1 MSRKL
6 VSVQTISRIEP
17 IPGAD
22 RIVLAHVLGW
32 KVIISKDMHLSVGD
46 KVAYFETDSLLP
58 ESDPRYTQFMPR
70 GIRHVRLED
79 GDRVH
84 VDKQGHIRIEQG
96 DVDLSLTIQDEGA
109 AYDLLMEA
117 LMDALQRLK
126 HTGTEEE

>member
-1 MSRKL
+1 MQQQLASIMSHTGVGVGVVLCAQKFDTG
-6 VSVQTISRIEP
+6 VQAATKWVFPEW
-17 IPGAD
+17 
-22 RIVLAHVLGW
+22 L
-32 KVIISKDMHLSVGD
+32 
-46 KVAYFETDSLLP
+46 DSA
-58 ESDPRYTQFMPR
+58 
-70 GIRHVRLED
+70 
-79 GDRVH
+79 DRVH

>member
-46 KVAYFETDSLLP
+46 KVAYFETDSLLLLH
-58 ESDPRYTQFMPR
+58 
-70 GIRHVRLED
+70 IH
-79 GDRVH
+79 
-84 VDKQGHIRIEQG
+84 GHT
-96 DVDLSLTIQDEGA
+96 LH
-109 AYDLLMEA
+109 
-117 LMDALQRLK
+117 K
-126 HTGTEEE
+126 HTRKPRTLAHLIHRTALLQQQPRELTVIHATPQYDRSHQ